1 MPLPNPAEELDDPLR
16 TVLWQRLDLPGS
28 EWCALGQ
35 EPQGWRCVGKVLTS
49 IDGAPAVI
57 RYELALDAGWLTREV
72 RIALR
77 AASET
82 ATRRLHLTVSPEQE
96 WTIAREPLPATP
108 APDEAALV
116 RGLIDLDLGFSP
128 LTNTL
133 PIRRLAPAV
142 GAAVEVTAAWVR
154 FPELTLESLPQRYTR
169 LAARRYRYESDGGAF
184 VAEIAV
190 DDLGLVTSYEG
201 GWRRI
206 AEASRER

>member
-1 MPLPNPAEELDDPLR
+1 MTLPNPAEELDDPLR

-28 EWCALGQ
+28 EWCALGP
-35 EPQGWRCVGKVLTS
+35 EPEGWRGVGKVLTS
-49 IDGAPAVI
+49 VEGAPTVI
-57 RYELALDAGWLTREV
+57 RYELALDDGWHTREV

-82 ATRRLHLTVSPEQE
+82 QTRRLHLTVSPEQK

-108 APDEAALV
+108 APDEAELV
-116 RGLIDLDLGFSP
+116 RGLIDVDLGFSP

-133 PIRRLAPAV
+133 PIRRLAPAI
-142 GAAVEVTAAWVR
+142 GDAVAVTAAWVR
-154 FPELTLESLPQRYTR
+154 FPELTLEPLPQRYTR
-169 LAARRYRYESDGGAF
+169 LAARRYRYDSGDGAF
-184 VAEIAV
+184 MAELAV